1 MVLMLVT
8 AVALARGAGAQATAS
23 PAEAKRLED
32 ARAAHRGLDA
42 EILRTAALR
51 EALERGFAADR
62 ERRRFAPTGSGP
74 VNQVFIRH
82 RDALPTVRREVRQLA
97 EVRAAAAQC
106 ELARLDATE
115 AQDDALA
122 EELGRSVERY
132 AKLEAELVAYEA
144 VLVEYRAF
152 LDAQVFWTAD
162 MRPVRRES
170 IDEFR
175 AFVRA
180 AAEPSRLR
188 GMVDDVR
195 ASAVDRP
202 VAWLL
207 SAALV
212 AVLVTG
218 WPGGRSLLE
227 RLVPAAARG
236 TGLAATLRA
245 AAVAIVRAL
254 PVPLGLHLFGTLL
267 GSTAPGD
274 ASAALAHAASELAV
288 PAFWLSLVATCC
300 ARNGLATEQLGWTR
314 SVAETLRRAATTA
327 KRIALPFIGLM
338 AFASWGTGLPGAA
351 EVERVA
357 CVAALGT
364 LATVSFRVFG
374 PVNGV
379 FAGIIA
385 RHPTGW
391 IATLA
396 PTVRAVLTSVPTALA
411 AAALLGYAST
421 AEIVL
426 EDLLRSWMVLFGVAV
441 GASAF
446 ERAGQG
452 AFRRLD
458 LTGDMDAAEELKF
471 DRQVRSFG
479 RLAVTVIAVI
489 GLVWAWREQVPA
501 LWSMASTELWSVGR
515 RAATATSPAVA
526 GTPVTIAD
534 LAAFVAACA
543 VTVVLVRDLPGL
555 LNALVLRR
563 FPIDRSLRYAIVAL
577 ARNVMVIIGLVVA
590 LGALHIRWEDVQWL
604 AAGVTVGLGFGLQ
617 EIFANFVS
625 GVIVLAER
633 PVRVGDLVTVDGV
646 TGKVTRI
653 STRATTLLDFDNKD
667 VVIPNKALIT
677 NPIVNWTLGDTTVR
691 EIVRVGVAYG
701 TDLAAATKLL
711 HEAAEGT
718 KGVLAVPDPQVQ
730 VQGFGASSIDID
742 VVVWLSTDE
751 GTRAVRHELCLRIDR
766 AFRERGI
773 EIAFPQL
780 DVHVRDMPATR
791 PAANA
796 TP

>member
-1 MVLMLVT
+1 MILML
-8 AVALARGAGAQATAS
+8 AASVALARGATAQATAS
-23 PAEAKRLED
+23 PSEERRLDD
-32 ARAAHRGLDA
+32 ARAAHRGLDT
-42 EILRTAALR
+42 EILRAAALR

-62 ERRRFAPTGSGP
+62 ERRRFAPSGSGP

-82 RDALPTVRREVRQLA
+82 RDALPTVRREVRQIA

-106 ELARLDATE
+106 ELARLDAVE

-170 IDEFR
+170 VDEFV
-175 AFVRA
+175 AFARA
-180 AAEPSRLR
+180 AAEPARVR
-188 GMVDDVR
+188 GTIDDVR
-195 ASAVDRP
+195 SSFADRP

-207 SAALV
+207 SASLV
-212 AVLVTG
+212 AVLAMG
-218 WPGGRSLLE
+218 WPAGRSLID
-227 RLVPAAARG
+227 RLVPPNG
-236 TGLAATLRA
+236 SPTGLGATARA
-245 AAVAIVRAL
+245 AAIAAIRAL
-254 PVPLGLHLFGTLL
+254 PLPLGLHLFGALL
-267 GSTAPGD
+267 GSTASGD
-274 ASAALAHAASELAV
+274 ASLALAHASSSVAV
-288 PAFWLSLVATCC
+288 PAFWLALVASCC
-300 ARNGLATEQLGWTR
+300 TPRGLAVEQLGWTR
-314 SVAETLRRAATTA
+314 SVAETLRRAASTA
-327 KRIALPFIGLM
+327 MRIALPFIGLM
-338 AFASWGTGLPGAA
+338 AFASWGPGLPGAA
-351 EVERVA
+351 EVERAA
-357 CVAALGT
+357 CVAALGI
-364 LATVSFRVFG
+364 LAMVSFRVFG
-374 PVNGV
+374 PANGV

-385 RHPTGW
+385 RHPSGW

-396 PTVRAVLTSVPTALA
+396 PVLRAALTAVPTALA
-411 AAALLGYAST
+411 IAAMLGYSST

-426 EDLLRSWMVLFGVAV
+426 EDLLRSWMVLFAV
-441 GASAF
+441 GIGATAF

-479 RLAVTVIAVI
+479 RLAVTAVAVV

-515 RAATATSPAVA
+515 RAATATSPAAA

-534 LAAFVAACA
+534 LAAFVAACT

-577 ARNVMVIIGLVVA
+577 ARNVMVIVGLVFA

-701 TDLAAATKLL
+701 TDLAAATELL
-711 HEAAEGT
+711 REAAAGT

-730 VQGFGASSIDID
+730 VQGFGASAVDVD

-766 AFRERGI
+766 VFRERGI

-780 DVHVRDMPATR
+780 DIHVRDMPSTR
-791 PAANA
+791 PAAKG